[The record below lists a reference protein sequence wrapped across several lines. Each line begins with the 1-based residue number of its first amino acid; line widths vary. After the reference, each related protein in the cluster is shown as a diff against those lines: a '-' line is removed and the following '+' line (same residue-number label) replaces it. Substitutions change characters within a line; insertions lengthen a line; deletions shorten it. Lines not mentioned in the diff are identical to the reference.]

1 MISLLDIWNV
11 GQLQLNKLVRK
22 GGALKIRLYY
32 NEEKIISHCK
42 YFGLSYHK
50 KFIRNG
56 TEHHTAIKKTV
67 WVWGW

>member
-1 MISLLDIWNV
+1 M

-32 NEEKIISHCK
+32 NEEKIISQCK